1 MSSSSTPGS
10 SKLNPSYYGY
20 VGSTKDALMIIQAIL
35 DKQLELVHRRP
46 HERERTSL
54 IKSGNVF
61 VFIEEHSGI
70 KRWTDGIA
78 WSPSRI
84 LGRFLIYRE
93 LDKHSLGEKDDKKK
107 KKRKVSVTQLES
119 TSPDGINHLNPNP
132 MGQMNSLNSDLVDG
146 DYNKHLV
153 GSLVTSYVF
162 KDQGLIKKTLS
173 LTTLS
178 KELNISDKEEKQ
190 TIHLISYYNV
200 DDVLNGKLQR
210 PPDTNLKNLNIT
222 NNLWNAV
229 KESLLGGKIPIEDE
243 AYYFL
248 DKNYQLQNMSLLQQ
262 PPLPP
267 PPQLQPRAQSQLH
280 QQFIPPK
287 YNSSTSGA
295 NNNSL
300 HMLPVPLQPPPSG
313 HPQRHQHQPHQ
324 PHQPHQHHQSHPPF
338 LTSKD
343 DYHYSSSVPPSNDFS
358 FVNPFTSGHTSNT
371 SNFQNNS
378 NSSSIPPTQSQ
389 PSVSGLPTNNPGPSG
404 YNNYMLPQLQYSN
417 FQHQVADNYQSNYQS
432 NYSMYPH
439 YLQHQQSQ
447 PQYLQQQ
454 TPQYR
459 NSIGGEY
466 PLSSNFNGYSAA
478 GNMYPLRRQQKSN
491 STTTNN
497 SVSNAGSFNMSSG
510 PNSVSS
516 NSNGWFTT
524 TASNANSNYVPAPQN
539 LLNQDLV
546 DHPINIQ
553 PNPSVHNADNSNQLF
568 LTGSNFT
575 SN

>member
-10 SKLNPSYYGY
+10 AKLSPSYYGY

-46 HERERTSL
+46 HERERMSL

-93 LDKHSLGEKDDKKK
+93 LDKHSIGEKDDKKK
-107 KKRKVSVTQLES
+107 KKRKVSVPQLSEES
-119 TSPDGINHLNPNP
+119 SSESVSQLNSNSMGQINHLNSNIEI
-132 MGQMNSLNSDLVDG
+132 VDN
-146 DYNKHLV
+146 DYSKHLV

-178 KELNISDKEEKQ
+178 KELNINDKEEKQ

-210 PPDTNLKNLNIT
+210 PPDTSLKNMNIT

-248 DKNYQLQNMSLLQQ
+248 DKNYQLQSMSLLQQ

-280 QQFIPPK
+280 QQFMPPK
-287 YNSSTSGA
+287 YNSTG
-295 NNNSL
+295 NSNSNPL
-300 HMLPVPLQPPPSG
+300 HMLPVPYQPSHTG
-313 HPQRHQHQPHQ
+313 HPQHQQPN
-324 PHQPHQHHQSHPPF
+324 QSHQF
-338 LTSKD
+338 TNKD
-343 DYHYSSSVPPSNDFS
+343 DYHYSSGLPPSNDFS
-358 FVNPFTSGHTSNT
+358 FVNPFSSGNTSNT
-371 SNFQNNS
+371 SNYQGNLNTAG
-378 NSSSIPPTQSQ
+378 SIQSQSQ
-389 PSVSGLPTNNPGPSG
+389 PAPNVRNSTPGTS
-404 YNNYMLPQLQYSN
+404 YNNYMLPQQQYAN
-417 FQHQVADNYQSNYQS
+417 FQHQISDNYQPNHPS

-439 YLQHQQSQ
+439 YLQASTHQQTQ

-454 TPQYR
+454 NSQLR
-459 NSIGGEY
+459 NSIGGEF
-466 PLSSNFNGYSAA
+466 PLSSNFNGYSSA

-491 STTTNN
+491 SISTNVSLSNPSSFNASSGSNSINSTNNSWFTTNN
-497 SVSNAGSFNMSSG
+497 S
-510 PNSVSS
+510 NS
-516 NSNGWFTT
+516 
-524 TASNANSNYVPAPQN
+524 NSNYVPVPQN
-539 LLNQDLV
+539 QLNPDLS

-553 PNPSVHNADNSNQLF
+553 SNAPVHNTDNSNQPF

>member
-10 SKLNPSYYGY
+10 TKISPSYYGY

-107 KKRKVSVTQLES
+107 KRRKVSVTQLEDS
-119 TSPDGINHLNPNP
+119 SSDGANHLNSNP
-132 MGQMNSLNSDLVDG
+132 MGQMNSLGAEFVDG
-146 DYNKHLV
+146 DYNKQLV

-178 KELNISDKEEKQ
+178 KELNISDKDEKQ

-280 QQFIPPK
+280 QQLIPPK
-287 YNSSTSGA
+287 YNTSTSGA
-295 NNNSL
+295 NSNPL
-300 HMLPVPLQPPPSG
+300 HMLPVPLQPPPPG
-313 HPQRHQHQPHQ
+313 HPQRHQHQPYQH
-324 PHQPHQHHQSHPPF
+324 HQPHQHHQSHPPF

-343 DYHYSSSVPPSNDFS
+343 DYHYSSSLPPSNDFS
-358 FVNPFTSGHTSNT
+358 FVNPFTSGNTSNT
-371 SNFQNNS
+371 SNFQSNS
-378 NSSSIPPTQSQ
+378 NSASIPPSQSQ
-389 PSVSGLPTNNPGPSG
+389 PSANGPPTNNSGPSG

-417 FQHQVADNYQSNYQS
+417 FQHQAPDNYQSNYPS

-466 PLSSNFNGYSAA
+466 PLSSNFNGYSPA

-491 STTTNN
+491 SITTSN
-497 SVSNAGSFNMSSG
+497 SVSNPGSFNMSSG
-510 PNSVSS
+510 TNSISS

-524 TASNANSNYVPAPQN
+524 SASNPNSNYVPALQN
-539 LLNQDLV
+539 LLSQDLV

-553 PNPSVHNADNSNQLF
+553 PNPPAHNTDTNQLF

>member
-1 MSSSSTPGS
+1 
-10 SKLNPSYYGY
+10 
-20 VGSTKDALMIIQAIL
+20 MIIQAIL

-46 HERERTSL
+46 HERERASL

-107 KKRKVSVTQLES
+107 KKRKVSVTQLEDS
-119 TSPDGINHLNPNP
+119 SSDGVNHLNPNP
-132 MGQMNSLNSDLVDG
+132 MGQMNPLSSDMVDG

-153 GSLVTSYVF
+153 GSLVTTYVF

-178 KELNISDKEEKQ
+178 KELNISDKDEKQ

-295 NNNSL
+295 NNNTL

-313 HPQRHQHQPHQ
+313 HPQRHQHQP
-324 PHQPHQHHQSHPPF
+324 PQPHQHHQSHPPF
-338 LTSKD
+338 LTNKD
-343 DYHYSSSVPPSNDFS
+343 DYHYSSSLPPSNDFS
-358 FVNPFTSGHTSNT
+358 FVNPFTSGNTSNT
-371 SNFQNNS
+371 SNFQSNS
-378 NSSSIPPTQSQ
+378 NSASIPPTQSQ
-389 PSVSGLPTNNPGPSG
+389 PSVSGLPNNNSGPSG

-417 FQHQVADNYQSNYQS
+417 FQHQVADSYQSNYPS

-497 SVSNAGSFNMSSG
+497 SVSNPGSFNMSSG
-510 PNSVSS
+510 TNSVSS

-524 TASNANSNYVPAPQN
+524 NASNANSNYVPAPQN

-553 PNPSVHNADNSNQLF
+553 PNPSVHNSDNSNQLF

>member
-10 SKLNPSYYGY
+10 SKLSPSYYGY

-107 KKRKVSVTQLES
+107 KKRKVSVTQLEN

-324 PHQPHQHHQSHPPF
+324 PHQPHHHHQSHPPF

-343 DYHYSSSVPPSNDFS
+343 DYHYSSSLPPSNDFS
-358 FVNPFTSGHTSNT
+358 FVNSFTSGNTSNT
-371 SNFQNNS
+371 SSFQNNS

-404 YNNYMLPQLQYSN
+404 YNNYMIPQLQYSN
-417 FQHQVADNYQSNYQS
+417 FQHQVADNYQS

-466 PLSSNFNGYSAA
+466 PLSSNFNGYPTAV
-478 GNMYPLRRQQKSN
+478 NMYPLRRQQKSN

-497 SVSNAGSFNMSSG
+497 SVSNPGSFNMSSG

-568 LTGSNFT
+568 LAGSNFT